1 MRNGKNGMNLTERNG
16 KTCLRDICFEDIAA
30 RYGTPLY
37 LYDLETVRE
46 KCAAIRRAFGD
57 SLELLYA
64 VKANPNREL
73 LSAMRSEVDGLDIAS
88 AGELDRAVA
97 AGYDPACISFAGPGK
112 TRDELRRSL
121 EAGIGCISV
130 ESLRELHDLRELVR
144 AGAPRA
150 SIMIRVN
157 PRLLVKEFAVK
168 MGGKASQFGI
178 DEEEL
183 SSAVDF
189 VRANVDAFDFKGI
202 HIYAGTQCL
211 SEEPLAQNLA
221 NTLAIA
227 ARVTNEYG
235 MECRAINIGG
245 GFGVYYYEEH
255 AGLDLGKLAALYR
268 AEFDRYREA
277 TGKNP
282 RFVLELGRF
291 LVADAGIYVTR
302 VVSEKQS
309 RGEQFYVLDGGMNHH
324 LSASGNLGMTIRKN
338 YLVRNLSRPGAPKQT
353 CTLVGPLC
361 TPLDMMGKGV
371 SVETPVVGDLIGF
384 LNSGSYGYSASPL
397 LFLGHG
403 EPCELLVTEGEIRS
417 ARTGQGAD

>member
-1 MRNGKNGMNLTERNG
+1 MILTEQNG
-16 KTCLRDICFEDIAA
+16 KTCLRNICFEELAA
-30 RYGTPLY
+30 RYGTPFY
-37 LYDLETVRE
+37 LYDLDKVKE
-46 KCAAIRRAFGD
+46 KCAAVRKAFGD

-73 LSAMRSEVDGLDIAS
+73 LAAMRGEVDGLDIAS
-88 AGELDRAVA
+88 AGELERALET
-97 AGYDPACISFAGPGK
+97 GYDAGCISFAGPGK

-121 EAGIGCISV
+121 EAGVGCISV
-130 ESLRELHDLRELVR
+130 ESLRELNDLRDLVR
-144 AGAPRA
+144 AGSHRA
-150 SIMIRVN
+150 YILVRVN
-157 PRLLVKEFAVK
+157 PQLLIRDFAVK

-183 SSAVDF
+183 PSALDF
-189 VRANVDAFDFKGI
+189 IKANADAFDFKGI

-211 SEEPLAQNLA
+211 NEEALAQNLA

-227 ARVTNEYG
+227 ARITTDYG
-235 MECRAINIGG
+235 MECRVINIGG
-245 GFGVYYYEEH
+245 GLGVSYYEEH
-255 AGLDLGKLAALYR
+255 PGLDLDKLALLFR

-277 TGKNP
+277 TGTKP
-282 RFVLELGRF
+282 RILLELGRF
-291 LVADAGIYVTR
+291 LVAEAGIYVTR
-302 VVSEKQS
+302 VVSEKLS

-338 YLVRNLSRPGAPKQT
+338 YLVRNLSRPGAERII

-361 TPLDMMGKGV
+361 PPLDLMGKGV
-371 SVETPVVGDLIGF
+371 TVEVPEVGDLVGF

-403 EPCELLVTEGEIRS
+403 EPCELLVEGKDVRPCRLMGEMGSR
-417 ARTGQGAD
+417 

>member
-1 MRNGKNGMNLTERNG
+1 MILTEQNG
-16 KTCLRDICFEDIAA
+16 KTCLRNICFEELAA
-30 RYGTPLY
+30 RYGTPFY
-37 LYDLETVRE
+37 LYDLDKVKE
-46 KCAAIRRAFGD
+46 KCAAVRKAFGD

-73 LSAMRSEVDGLDIAS
+73 LAAMRGEVDGLDIAS
-88 AGELDRAVA
+88 AGELERALET
-97 AGYDPACISFAGPGK
+97 GYDAGCISFAGPGK

-121 EAGIGCISV
+121 EAGVGCISV
-130 ESLRELHDLRELVR
+130 ESLRELNDLRDLVR
-144 AGAPRA
+144 AGSHRA
-150 SIMIRVN
+150 YILVRVN
-157 PRLLVKEFAVK
+157 PQLLIRDFAVK

-183 SSAVDF
+183 PSALDF
-189 VRANVDAFDFKGI
+189 IKANADAFDFKGI

-211 SEEPLAQNLA
+211 NEEALAQNLA

-227 ARVTNEYG
+227 ARITTDYG
-235 MECRAINIGG
+235 MECRVINIGG
-245 GFGVYYYEEH
+245 GLGVSYYEEH
-255 AGLDLGKLAALYR
+255 PGLDLDKLALLFR

-277 TGKNP
+277 TGTKP
-282 RFVLELGRF
+282 RILLELGRF
-291 LVADAGIYVTR
+291 LVAEAGIYVTR
-302 VVSEKQS
+302 VVSEKLS

-338 YLVRNLSRPGAPKQT
+338 YLVRNLSRPGAERII

-361 TPLDMMGKGV
+361 TPLDLMGKGV
-371 SVETPVVGDLIGF
+371 TVEVPEVGDLVGF

-403 EPCELLVTEGEIRS
+403 EPCELLVEGKDVRPCRLMGEMGSR
-417 ARTGQGAD
+417 